1 MAGEWFSPLVDKKIL
16 SIQGLWG
23 FAVFFDVESEQVC
36 GFRLKLYESEAVSLA
51 QDGQGVLL
59 GIEVVEFQRC
69 QFSCPGP

>member
-1 MAGEWFSPLVDKKIL
+1 MS
-16 SIQGLWG
+16 
-23 FAVFFDVESEQVC
+23 

-59 GIEVVEFQRC
+59 GVKVVELEGC